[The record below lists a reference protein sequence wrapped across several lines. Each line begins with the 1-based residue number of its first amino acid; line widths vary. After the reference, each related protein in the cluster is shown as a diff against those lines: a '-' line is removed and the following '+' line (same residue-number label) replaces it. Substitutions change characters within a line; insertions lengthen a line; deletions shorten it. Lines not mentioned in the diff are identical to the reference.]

1 MFNCFVNLLIQVK
14 RITKVIMDI
23 RKIVILFKSEFVIFY
38 GFFGLFCVVV
48 RITEANKG
56 LKLAFIV
63 L

>member
-1 MFNCFVNLLIQVK
+1 MN
-14 RITKVIMDI
+14 I

-38 GFFGLFCVVV
+38 GFFRLFRIVV

-56 LKLAFIV
+56 LKLTFIV